1 MTSDEKDEQPASQ
14 ADVTAAPTASQD
26 NPATDDL
33 AAQIQ
38 RTHDQIVATL
48 TTGYKDVEEAMRI
61 AEEAVTVAVHG
72 ATKAVDMAQQAAKKP
87 DA

>member
-1 MTSDEKDEQPASQ
+1 MTSDEKDAQPAPKED
-14 ADVTAAPTASQD
+14 ATAAPTTP
-26 NPATDDL
+26 PATDDL

-48 TTGYKDVEEAMRI
+48 TTGYQEVEEAMRI
-61 AEEAVTVAVHG
+61 AEEAVTIAVHG
-72 ATKAVDMAQQAAKKP
+72 VTKAVDMAQQATKKA